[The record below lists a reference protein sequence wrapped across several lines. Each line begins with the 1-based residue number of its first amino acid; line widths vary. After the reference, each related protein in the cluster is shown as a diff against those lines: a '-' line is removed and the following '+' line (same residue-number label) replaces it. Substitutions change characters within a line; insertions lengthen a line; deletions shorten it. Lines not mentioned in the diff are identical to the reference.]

1 MCCWPPP
8 PRRHHGQHTEFERW
22 WRWWWWWWWWWY
34 WSSSPDFERLT
45 KTKLIIKVIPF
56 WIVWLRHLYSQFAFQ
71 LVGWAGKEVWKKWGK
86 TGGER
91 EVGNLKFDKKN
102 GATNYIK
109 AAQTHISEGVAKRF
123 FWFSIEMGNTTRPE
137 QHNFL
142 RESLKKAHNVI
153 FDLNHHFFYQKEFPI
168 RKYDLAR
175 LFFDSLL
182 WLHPWPNPAK
192 VLHTLC

>member
-56 WIVWLRHLYSQFAFQ
+56 WIVSLRHLYSQFAFQ

-102 GATNYIK
+102 GATNYIS
-109 AAQTHISEGVAKRF
+109 AVQTHISSGVAKRY
-123 FWFSIEMGNTTRPE
+123 FS
-137 QHNFL
+137 NFL
-142 RESLKKAHNVI
+142 HESLKRAKTVI
-153 FDLNHHFFYQKEFPI
+153 SVPDYQFFFIKRDFFLGSMIWQDHFWQPAVNPSMTIMFEQK
-168 RKYDLAR
+168 KQ
-175 LFFDSLL
+175 
-182 WLHPWPNPAK
+182 H
-192 VLHTLC
+192 